1 MRGDGTWNVRCS
13 LLGASSTIKVA
24 APAVIQHNYLIFSYF
39 YDRLTELGMVG
50 PLCDRPVPCDRSSAL
65 LWPLRPLP
73 PCLCSAPLPSPRLTP
88 PLPAPPR
95 LPFGCDAPVLSDCG
109 LRRMQR

>member
-1 MRGDGTWNVRCS
+1 VRGDGTWNVRCS

-50 PLCDRPVPCDRSSAL
+50 PLCDRPVPCE
-65 LWPLRPLP
+65 
-73 PCLCSAPLPSPRLTP
+73 
-88 PLPAPPR
+88 
-95 LPFGCDAPVLSDCG
+95 
-109 LRRMQR
+109 